1 MGALRDVK
9 QRRFQKWF
17 VAHLLS
23 ALGAIAALLGLLDL
37 FFIDVFQKANP
48 WWFLLVVCIAI
59 TYALWRSWPRP
70 IQQEYSTPNTK
81 ISVVTGDLFKQDT
94 SLVIGV
100 ADSFDVETPHIIQ
113 TNSVQGQLLHQVYKG
128 DLGAL
133 KTAVAAALA
142 DHTPTHKVPAL
153 HGNTDRYECGTVA
166 SIRDQRTYYY
176 CVAYT
181 KMDEHNNVTSTIG
194 ILWDALEELWQEV
207 RKRSNGDAV
216 SVPVIGMGQSG
227 LSTVLPIQDAIRF
240 LILTFMFAS
249 RKQHVCRELRI
260 VVHPSDEPKV
270 DMLELQAFLTSLKR
284 S

>member
-9 QRRFQKWF
+9 QRRFQKAF

-23 ALGAIAALLGLLDL
+23 AVGGIAAVLGLVDL
-37 FFIDVFQKANP
+37 FFIEVFQRSNGKL
-48 WWFLLVVCIAI
+48 FLLVILAAVL
-59 TYALWRSWPRP
+59 YALWRSWPRP

-94 SLVIGV
+94 SLVIGM

-113 TNSVQGQLLHQVYKG
+113 TNSVQGQFLHQVYKG
-128 DLGAL
+128 DVEAL
-133 KTAVAAALA
+133 RTAVADALA
-142 DHTPTHKVPAL
+142 AYTPTHELAAL
-153 HGNTDRYECGTVA
+153 KGNTERYECGTVA
-166 SIRDQRTYYY
+166 SIQDHRTYYY